1 MTLTARVPRNARMP
15 DVMLTSMDLACGMKQ
30 QPGQAVARRLGI
42 AFGNSATLPERFKV
56 ALASAGMPGVVQ

>member
-1 MTLTARVPRNARMP
+1 MTLTARVPRNTRMS
-15 DVMLTSMDLACGMKQ
+15 DVLTSMDLACGMKQ

-42 AFGNSATLPERFKV
+42 AFGNSATLPEHFNV